1 MNFFLYIYKKLWYNI
16 SIKLKKRIL
25 NYDIAIVTGKVADG
39 EVAIRQKQKVIGVY
53 RYGTTQGTI
62 VGV

>member
-1 MNFFLYIYKKLWYNI
+1 MEKEMKTKAEKIN
-16 SIKLKKRIL
+16 
-25 NYDIAIVTGKVADG
+25 DIAIVTGKVADG

>member
-1 MNFFLYIYKKLWYNI
+1 
-16 SIKLKKRIL
+16 
-25 NYDIAIVTGKVADG
+25 VADG
-39 EVAIRQKQKVIGVY
+39 EVVEYQKQKVIGVY